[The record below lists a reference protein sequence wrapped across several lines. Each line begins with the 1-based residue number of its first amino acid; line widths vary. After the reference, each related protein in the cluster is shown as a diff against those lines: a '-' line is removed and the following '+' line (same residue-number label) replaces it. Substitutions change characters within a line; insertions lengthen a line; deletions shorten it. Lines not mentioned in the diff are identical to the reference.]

1 VAVRAHPAL
10 KFKSWSPLK
19 DALRLH
25 PIDSGESVFGGRPA
39 AMGIYLPK
47 LDRDTVNNLRS
58 SGARAG
64 AHGVATRVFH
74 WLGAAFLLY
83 AFIQNGERTRVLA
96 NPEAMRI
103 DVILGTSIAVL
114 FISRLIWVY
123 FFRGGTRLPTDST
136 RWEKAASILAHSAI
150 YISLAAVLISG
161 FAIAYLRPG
170 VEIVRHRRR
179 LTSNSPPFVE
189 LIRFHVGASDFL
201 RIVIFAH
208 IAFALWH
215 WFVRENGLWE
225 SMTGRSFNGM
235 KDSLKERFLSAFAA
249 VPADRETTQPSA
261 GTAPGGN
268 S

>member
-1 VAVRAHPAL
+1 MMKIDRGTI
-10 KFKSWSPLK
+10 
-19 DALRLH
+19 DRLRH
-25 PIDSGESVFGGRPA
+25 SGMA
-39 AMGIYLPK
+39 AMQ
-47 LDRDTVNNLRS
+47 
-58 SGARAG
+58 
-64 AHGVATRVFH
+64 HGVATRVFH

-103 DVILGTSIAVL
+103 DVILGASIAVL
-114 FISRLIWVY
+114 FVSRLIWVY

-136 RWEKAASILAHSAI
+136 RWEKAVSILSHSAI
-150 YISLAAVLISG
+150 YVSLAAVLISG

-208 IAFALWH
+208 ITFALWH

-225 SMTGRSFNGM
+225 SMTGRSFNSM
-235 KDSLKERFLSAFAA
+235 RDLLKERFLAA
-249 VPADRETTQPSA
+249 YTGSPRIGETVQQSSEPAR
-261 GTAPGGN
+261 GGDA
-268 S
+268 